1 MAKKTIKI
9 SDGRIA
15 LNRATGQVDTV
26 ASVNKSA
33 QDVARHVLTRYQPFF
48 DEGSEIIDIQGDV
61 NLAELTVQQY
71 IYDAV
76 NRLIFKQ
83 ANNFESTE
91 DRVEDVVQL
100 LTRRLDNGNLVFY
113 LIVQH
118 SSGNVVELVE
128 VLSQGLEE
136 TRLNQLLDPGVI
148 TGV

>member
-26 ASVNKSA
+26 TSVNKSA

-118 SSGNVVELVE
+118 SSGDVVELVE